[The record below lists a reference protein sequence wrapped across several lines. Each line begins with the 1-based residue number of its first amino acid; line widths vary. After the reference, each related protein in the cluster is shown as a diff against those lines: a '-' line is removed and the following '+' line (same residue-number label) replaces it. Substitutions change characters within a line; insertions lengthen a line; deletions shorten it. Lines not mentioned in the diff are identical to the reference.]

1 MPANELK
8 ITTVKCHM
16 KFWGICFYSFLL
28 NADAGIV
35 KNVGISRARS
45 APLSNVYENI
55 ENRNIENLYFSQ
67 DLNYIYYQEKEKE
80 TDDAPMPYK
89 VALSNPILT
98 DKIIDYSEKNDI
110 HPMFLINPPNPVTD
124 TVRFI
129 GDAANFLFTPI
140 IGLVV
145 FRTIFEVFRA
155 SRIGATGRPTSN
167 PFFPSFNKG
176 EDKLNM
182 QKANITLQSW
192 AGSPEILEEC
202 TEIVSYIKNSTTY
215 LNAGAEIPKGILME
229 GPPGTGK
236 TLIAK
241 AIAGET
247 DAWFIAVS
255 ASEFIELYVGL
266 GAQKIRNLFRLARE
280 NKPAII
286 FIDEI
291 DSIGRQRGTGI
302 NMGNDEREQTL
313 NQLLAEMDGFS
324 QNDNIIVIAATNRK
338 DVLDSAL
345 LRPGRF
351 DRIVTVPL
359 PDRESRR
366 AILELNLKNKKVD
379 SEIQTGLLA
388 EMTAG
393 FSGAQLKNLINEA
406 AINSA
411 RTGSIIINQ
420 KNIEDALEK
429 IVVGIIKKTDTRSD
443 LIKRRVAIHE
453 VGHAFLVNHFNE
465 YYQLKKVTIQS
476 TYNGAGGY
484 TLFGEY
490 PEIAEG
496 GLYTK
501 DLLKKRLIIALG
513 GKAAEQLF
521 YGRDEVSLGAIQD
534 LKQANQIARRMIGN
548 YGMGN
553 DLEVFFDETM
563 DAGQNPFL
571 GRSIASGS
579 SYSDQT
585 RETVD
590 KEALA
595 LVDSA
600 YVEAINILT
609 EKQFHVSFM
618 VDMLLKKTVLNG
630 QEFDEAI
637 ITHLDNGEPEGS
649 PSY

>member
-1 MPANELK
+1 
-8 ITTVKCHM
+8 M
-16 KFWGICFYSFLL
+16 KFWFFAFIFISFSK
-28 NADAGIV
+28 AAPI
-35 KNVGISRARS
+35 KNVGIMRAKPS
-45 APLSNVYENI
+45 PLSNVYENI
-55 ENRNIENLYFSQ
+55 ENHNIENMYFSQ
-67 DLNYIYYQEKEKE
+67 DLNYIYYQEKEGENDK
-80 TDDAPMPYK
+80 DPPSYK
-89 VALSNPILT
+89 VAVSNPVIT
-98 DKIIDYSEKNDI
+98 DRIIDYSEKNDL
-110 HPMFLINPPNPVTD
+110 HPLFLVNPSNPASD
-124 TVRFI
+124 ALRFI
-129 GDAANFLFTPI
+129 GDSFNFIFTPF
-140 IGLVV
+140 LVLFV
-145 FRTIFEVFRA
+145 IRSILSLISGST
-155 SRIGATGRPTSN
+155 
-167 PFFPSFNKG
+167 PFFPSFLMGG
-176 EDKLNM
+176 ESDDKMNM

-192 AGSPEILEEC
+192 AGSPEVFEEC
-202 TEIVSYIKNSTTY
+202 TEIVSFLKNSTAY
-215 LNAGAEIPKGILME
+215 ENAGAEIPKGILLE

-313 NQLLAEMDGFS
+313 NQLLAEMDGFE
-324 QNDNIIVIAATNRK
+324 QNDDIIVIAATNRK

-359 PDRESRR
+359 PDRDSRR
-366 AILELNLKNKKVD
+366 AILELNFKNKKVD
-379 SEIQTGLLA
+379 SGLETDLLA

-411 RTGSIIINQ
+411 RQGAEVITQ
-420 KNIEDALEK
+420 KNLEDALEK
-429 IVVGIIKKTDTRSD
+429 IIVGIIKKTDSRSD
-443 LIKRRVAIHE
+443 ETRRRVAIHE
-453 VGHAFLVNHFNE
+453 IGHAFLANYFNE

-484 TLFGEY
+484 TIFGEH
-490 PEIAEG
+490 PEIIDG

-521 YGRDEVSLGAIQD
+521 YGKDEVSLGAIQD

-563 DAGQNPFL
+563 DADQNPFL
-571 GRSIASGS
+571 GRSIAGGS
-579 SYSDQT
+579 VYSENTRNVIDQ
-585 RETVD
+585 ES
-590 KEALA
+590 LA
-595 LVDSA
+595 LVDAA

-618 VDMLLKKTVLNG
+618 VDMLLKKTVLTG
-630 QEFDEAI
+630 DEFDKAI
-637 ITHLDNGEPEGS
+637 ITHLNWGEPEGE

>member
-1 MPANELK
+1 
-8 ITTVKCHM
+8 M
-16 KFWGICFYSFLL
+16 KLFTFVLFTFISS
-28 NADAGIV
+28 
-35 KNVGISRARS
+35 SRAALGKNLGFLRARP
-45 APLSNVYENI
+45 APLSTVYENI
-55 ENRNIENLYFSQ
+55 EKHNIDKLYFKK
-67 DLNYIYYQEKEKE
+67 DLNYIYYKENEKE
-80 TDDAPMPYK
+80 TDEVPPPYK
-89 VALSNPILT
+89 VAQSSPVVT
-98 DKIIDYSEKNDI
+98 DRIIDFSEKNDLR
-110 HPMFLINPPNPVTD
+110 PLFLVNPPNPAADAVK
-124 TVRFI
+124 FL
-129 GDAANFLFTPI
+129 GDSFNFFFTPFLI
-140 IGLVV
+140 FLVI
-145 FRTIFEVFRA
+145 RSIFSFM
-155 SRIGATGRPTSN
+155 RPMSGPGGSSKSN
-167 PFFPSFNKG
+167 PFFPSFGIGG
-176 EDKLNM
+176 ETDDKMNM
-182 QKANITLQSW
+182 QKANITLKSW
-192 AGSPEILEEC
+192 AGSPEVFEEC
-202 TEIVSYIKNSTTY
+202 TEIVSFLRNSTVY
-215 LNAGAEIPKGILME
+215 ASAGAEIPKGILLE

-266 GAQKIRNLFRLARE
+266 GAQKVRNLFRLARE

-313 NQLLAEMDGFS
+313 NQLLAEMDGFA

-351 DRIVTVPL
+351 DRIVNVPL
-359 PDRESRR
+359 PDRESRS
-366 AILELNLKNKKVD
+366 AILELYFKNKRVD
-379 SEIQTGLLA
+379 SEIETDLLA

-393 FSGAQLKNLINEA
+393 FSGAELKNLINEA

-411 RTGSIIINQ
+411 RQGSAIITQ
-420 KNIEDALEK
+420 KHVEDALEK
-429 IVVGIIKKTDTRSD
+429 IIVGIVKKTDSRSD
-443 LIKRRVAIHE
+443 DTRRRVAIHE
-453 VGHAFLVNHFNE
+453 IGHAFLANYFNE
-465 YYQLKKVTIQS
+465 YYELKKVTIQS

-490 PEIAEG
+490 PEIIDG

-501 DLLKKRLIIALG
+501 DLLRKRLIIALG

-521 YGRDEVSLGAIQD
+521 YGRDENSLGAIQD

-548 YGMGN
+548 YGMGE

-563 DAGQNPFL
+563 DSGQNPFL

-579 SYSDQT
+579 SYSENT
-585 RETVD
+585 REQVD
-590 KEALA
+590 RESLA
-595 LVDSA
+595 LVDAA

-609 EKQFHVSFM
+609 EKRNDVSFM
-618 VDMLLKKTVLNG
+618 VEMLLKKNVLTG
-630 QEFDEAI
+630 ADFEEALK
-637 ITHLDNGEPEGS
+637 THLDWGEPEGA
-649 PSY
+649 PSF

>member
-1 MPANELK
+1 MN
-8 ITTVKCHM
+8 
-16 KFWGICFYSFLL
+16 FWFLTWIFVSYSTAIPIKNIGIM
-28 NADAGIV
+28 
-35 KNVGISRARS
+35 RAKQ

-55 ENRNIENLYFSQ
+55 ENHNIENMYFSQ
-67 DLNYIYYQEKEKE
+67 DLNYIYYQEKEGE
-80 TDDAPMPYK
+80 NDENPPSYK
-89 VALSNPILT
+89 VAISNPVIT
-98 DKIIDYSEKNDI
+98 DRIIDYSEKNDL
-110 HPMFLINPPNPVTD
+110 HPLFLVNPSNPAAD
-124 TVRFI
+124 AVRFI
-129 GDAANFLFTPI
+129 GDSFNFLFTPF
-140 IGLVV
+140 LVLFV
-145 FRTIFEVFRA
+145 IRSIF
-155 SRIGATGRPTSN
+155 SIMRPPGGSSGSS
-167 PFFPSFNKG
+167 PFFPSFLMGG
-176 EDKLNM
+176 ESDDKMNM

-192 AGSPEILEEC
+192 AGSPEVFEEC
-202 TEIVSYIKNSTTY
+202 TEIVSFLKNSTVY
-215 LNAGAEIPKGILME
+215 ENAGAEIPKGILLE

-313 NQLLAEMDGFS
+313 NQLLAEMDGFE

-351 DRIVTVPL
+351 DRIVNVPL
-359 PDRESRR
+359 PDRDSRR
-366 AILELNLKNKKVD
+366 AILELNFKNKKVD
-379 SEIQTGLLA
+379 SDIQTDLLA

-393 FSGAQLKNLINEA
+393 FSGAQIKNLMNEA

-411 RTGSIIINQ
+411 RQGSAVITQ
-420 KNIEDALEK
+420 KNLEDALEK
-429 IVVGIIKKTDTRSD
+429 IIVGIVKKTDSRSD
-443 LIKRRVAIHE
+443 ETRRRVAVHE
-453 VGHAFLVNHFNE
+453 VGHAFLANYFNE

-484 TLFGEY
+484 TIFGEH
-490 PEIAEG
+490 PEIIDG
-496 GLYTK
+496 SLYTK

-548 YGMGN
+548 YGMGD

-563 DAGQNPFL
+563 DAGQKPFL
-571 GRSIASGS
+571 GRSITSGS
-579 SYSDQT
+579 SYSDNT
-585 RETVD
+585 LSIVDRES
-590 KEALA
+590 LA
-595 LVDSA
+595 LVDAA

-609 EKQFHVSFM
+609 EKQFQVSFM
-618 VDMLLKKTVLNG
+618 VDMLLKKTVLTG
-630 QEFDEAI
+630 DEFDKAI
-637 ITHLDNGEPEGS
+637 ITHLDFGEPEGE

>member
-1 MPANELK
+1 
-8 ITTVKCHM
+8 M
-16 KFWGICFYSFLL
+16 KLFTFVLFAIISS
-28 NADAGIV
+28 
-35 KNVGISRARS
+35 SRAALGKNLGFLRARP

-55 ENRNIENLYFSQ
+55 ENHNIDNLYFSQ

-80 TDDAPMPYK
+80 TDEGPPPYK
-89 VALSNPILT
+89 VAQSSPIIT
-98 DKIIDYSEKNDI
+98 DRIIDFSEKNDLR
-110 HPMFLINPPNPVTD
+110 PLFLVNPPNPAADAVK
-124 TVRFI
+124 FL
-129 GDAANFLFTPI
+129 GDSFNFFFTPFLI
-140 IGLVV
+140 FLVI
-145 FRTIFEVFRA
+145 RSIFSFM
-155 SRIGATGRPTSN
+155 RPMSGPGGSSKSN
-167 PFFPSFNKG
+167 PFFPSFGIGG
-176 EDKLNM
+176 ETDDKMNM
-182 QKANITLQSW
+182 QKANITLKSW
-192 AGSPEILEEC
+192 AGSPEVFEEC
-202 TEIVSYIKNSTTY
+202 TEIVSFLKNSTVY
-215 LNAGAEIPKGILME
+215 ASAGAEIPKGILLE

-313 NQLLAEMDGFS
+313 NQLLAEMDGFA

-351 DRIVTVPL
+351 DRIVNVPL
-359 PDRESRR
+359 PDRESRS
-366 AILELNLKNKKVD
+366 AILELNFKNKRVD
-379 SEIQTGLLA
+379 SEIETDLLA

-393 FSGAQLKNLINEA
+393 FSGAELKNLINEA

-411 RTGSIIINQ
+411 RQGSAIITQ
-420 KNIEDALEK
+420 KHIEDALEK
-429 IVVGIIKKTDTRSD
+429 IIVGIIKKIDSRSDDTR
-443 LIKRRVAIHE
+443 RRVAIHE
-453 VGHAFLVNHFNE
+453 IGHAFLANYFNE
-465 YYQLKKVTIQS
+465 YYELKKVTIQS

-490 PEIAEG
+490 PEIIDG

-501 DLLKKRLIIALG
+501 DLLRKRLIIALG

-521 YGRDEVSLGAIQD
+521 YGRDENSLGAIQD

-548 YGMGN
+548 YGMGE

-563 DAGQNPFL
+563 DSGQNPFL

-579 SYSDQT
+579 SYSENT
-585 RETVD
+585 REQVD
-590 KEALA
+590 RESLA
-595 LVDSA
+595 LVDAA

-609 EKQFHVSFM
+609 EKRNDVSFM
-618 VDMLLKKTVLNG
+618 VEMLLKKNVLTG
-630 QEFDEAI
+630 ADFEEALK
-637 ITHLDNGEPEGS
+637 THLDWGEPEGA
-649 PSY
+649 PSF

>member
-1 MPANELK
+1 
-8 ITTVKCHM
+8 M
-16 KFWGICFYSFLL
+16 KLFTFVLFTFISS
-28 NADAGIV
+28 
-35 KNVGISRARS
+35 SRAALGKNLGFLRARP

-55 ENRNIENLYFSQ
+55 ENHNIDNLYFSQ

-80 TDDAPMPYK
+80 TDEVPPPYK
-89 VALSNPILT
+89 VAQSSPVVT
-98 DKIIDYSEKNDI
+98 DRIIDFSEKNDLR
-110 HPMFLINPPNPVTD
+110 PLFLVNPPNPAADAVK
-124 TVRFI
+124 FL
-129 GDAANFLFTPI
+129 GDSFNFFFTPFLI
-140 IGLVV
+140 FLVI
-145 FRTIFEVFRA
+145 RSIFSFM
-155 SRIGATGRPTSN
+155 RPMSGPGGSSKSN
-167 PFFPSFNKG
+167 PFFPSFGIGG
-176 EDKLNM
+176 ETDDKMNM
-182 QKANITLQSW
+182 QKANITLKSW
-192 AGSPEILEEC
+192 AGSPEVFEEC
-202 TEIVSYIKNSTTY
+202 TEIVSFLRNSTVY
-215 LNAGAEIPKGILME
+215 ASAGAEIPKGILLE

-266 GAQKIRNLFRLARE
+266 GAQKVRNLFRLARE

-313 NQLLAEMDGFS
+313 NQLLAEMDGFA

-351 DRIVTVPL
+351 DRIVNVPL
-359 PDRESRR
+359 PDRESRS
-366 AILELNLKNKKVD
+366 AILELYFKNKRVD
-379 SEIQTGLLA
+379 SEIETDLLA

-393 FSGAQLKNLINEA
+393 FSGAELKNLINEA

-411 RTGSIIINQ
+411 RQGSAIITQ
-420 KNIEDALEK
+420 KHVEDALEK
-429 IVVGIIKKTDTRSD
+429 IIVGIVKKTDSRSD
-443 LIKRRVAIHE
+443 DTRRRVAIHE
-453 VGHAFLVNHFNE
+453 IGHAFLANYFNE
-465 YYQLKKVTIQS
+465 YYELKKVTIQS

-490 PEIAEG
+490 PEIIDG

-501 DLLKKRLIIALG
+501 DLLRKRLIIALG

-521 YGRDEVSLGAIQD
+521 YGRDENSLGAIQD

-548 YGMGN
+548 YGMGE

-563 DAGQNPFL
+563 DSGQNPFL

-579 SYSDQT
+579 SYSENT
-585 RETVD
+585 REQVD
-590 KEALA
+590 RESLA
-595 LVDSA
+595 LVDAA

-609 EKQFHVSFM
+609 EKRNDVSFM
-618 VDMLLKKTVLNG
+618 VEMLLKKNVLTG
-630 QEFDEAI
+630 ADFEEALK
-637 ITHLDNGEPEGS
+637 THLDWGEPEGA
-649 PSY
+649 PSF

>member
-1 MPANELK
+1 
-8 ITTVKCHM
+8 M
-16 KFWGICFYSFLL
+16 KLFLL
-28 NADAGIV
+28 SAFIFISVSSINPI
-35 KNVGISRARS
+35 KNLGMSRARP

-55 ENRNIENLYFSQ
+55 ENHNIDNLYFSQ
-67 DLNYIYYQEKEKE
+67 DLNYIYYQEKGKE
-80 TDDAPMPYK
+80 NDEGSVPYK
-89 VALSNPILT
+89 VAQSSPIVT
-98 DKIIDYSEKNDI
+98 DRIIDFSEKNDI
-110 HPMFLINPPNPVTD
+110 RPLFLVNPSNPIGD
-124 TVRFI
+124 AVRFI
-129 GDAANFLFTPI
+129 GDTFNFFFTPFLI
-140 IGLVV
+140 FLVIRSV
-145 FRTIFEVFRA
+145 FSFM
-155 SRIGATGRPTSN
+155 RPMGVRG
-167 PFFPSFNKG
+167 PFFPSFSVG
-176 EDKLNM
+176 ETDDKMNM

-192 AGSPEILEEC
+192 AGSPEVFEEC
-202 TEIVSYIKNSTTY
+202 TEIVSFLKNSTSY
-215 LNAGAEIPKGILME
+215 VNAGAEIPKGILLE

-351 DRIVTVPL
+351 DRIVNVPL
-359 PDRESRR
+359 PDRESRS
-366 AILELNLKNKKVD
+366 AILDLNFKNKKMD
-379 SEIQTGLLA
+379 SGVKTDLLA

-393 FSGAQLKNLINEA
+393 FSGAELKNLINEA

-411 RTGSIIINQ
+411 RQGSVVITQ
-420 KNIEDALEK
+420 KHLEDALEK
-429 IVVGIIKKTDTRSD
+429 IVVGIIKKTDSRSD
-443 LIKRRVAIHE
+443 ETRRRVAVHE
-453 VGHAFLVNHFNE
+453 IGHAFLANYFNE

-490 PEIAEG
+490 PEIIDG

-521 YGRDEVSLGAIQD
+521 YGREEVSLGAIQD
-534 LKQANQIARRMIGN
+534 LKQANQIARRMVGN

-571 GRSIASGS
+571 GRSITSGS
-579 SYSDQT
+579 SYSDNT
-585 RETVD
+585 LDVVD
-590 KEALA
+590 SESLA
-595 LVDSA
+595 LVDA
-600 YVEAINILT
+600 AFVEAINILT
-609 EKQFHVSFM
+609 EKRNHVSFM
-618 VDMLLKKTVLNG
+618 VDMLLKKNVLTG
-630 QEFDEAI
+630 EEFDDAI
-637 ITHLDNGEPEGS
+637 KTHLDWGEPEGC
-649 PSY
+649 PSF